1 MLSQLAL
8 TSPYKLDPKH
18 MFGVFFYLGE
28 PMGRPTK
35 RNPALI
41 EAILIG
47 LEEGRY
53 ENGLCEELGVDPSA
67 VRSWK
72 RGDGELREQVR
83 EARCDG
89 ILARLE
95 LDKLKLETAVG
106 RDEILRAK
114 ECLAHSRWEAEKLLK
129 DFQPVQKQEVAHVG
143 PYVIGWDVEPQG
155 EEAARIVSDEYLDSI
170 TSEDVSN

>member
-1 MLSQLAL
+1 MA
-8 TSPYKLDPKH
+8 
-18 MFGVFFYLGE
+18 
-28 PMGRPTK
+28 RPSK
-35 RNPALI
+35 RNPSLI
-41 EAILIG
+41 EALLIG

-67 VRSWK
+67 VRAWK
-72 RGDGELREQVR
+72 RNDSDLREQVR

-95 LDKLKLETAVG
+95 TDKLRLETAAS

-143 PYVIGWDVEPQG
+143 PYVIGWESDVVLDGVDEK
-155 EEAARIVSDEYLDSI
+155 RVVSDEELDAA
-170 TSEDVSN
+170 TSEEVVN